1 LEYTESRSFWELL
14 QDYTQFTVSAA
25 KSVDFMKDI
34 IKLRVM
40 LESALSRVAE
50 DIGHN
55 SFFMEI
61 LASLTIWAVAS
72 LMILL
77 ARLGL
82 ILDMGQDLG
91 LKFIFSMSKAALI
104 TKLAPASQFPVLAH
118 FSLIFSLLVLD
129 EETSFLRSSEVLLL
143 RLNINLEGRAI
154 YSRVSRVDA
163 SSRGESFVVGVGLVD

>member
-14 QDYTQFTVSAA
+14 QDSTQFAVSAA

-40 LESALSRVAE
+40 LESAFSRIAE

-61 LASLTIWAVAS
+61 LASLTIWAIAS
-72 LMILL
+72 LVILL
-77 ARLGL
+77 ARFGL
-82 ILDMGQDLG
+82 ILDMGQDLSF
-91 LKFIFSMSKAALI
+91 KFLSTMSKATLV
-104 TKLAPASQFPVLAH
+104 TKLASTSKFPVLAH
-118 FSLIFSLLVLD
+118 FSLVLSLIVLD

-143 RLNINLEGRAI
+143 RLDINLKGSAI
-154 YSRVSRVDA
+154 YSRVS
-163 SSRGESFVVGVGLVD
+163 